1 MTSKTKRSMRILI
14 VAEKPRAAEQ
24 ITFALCE
31 RDKKPKLARKSPIK
45 VWEIKRDGKVYRIT
59 SALGHLY
66 TTEFAKSVHQKP
78 WREVDPKYLLTKAPL
93 VKVTRPESRKA
104 IDVIREEARK
114 AHLLII
120 ATDYDREGENIGMQ
134 VAELIAK
141 KVNPRIVVKRARFS
155 SLTRKELLN
164 AFKEENLVELDRR
177 KIDASEVRQELD
189 LRYGVAF
196 TRLATIKF
204 HERMGESG
212 LPLLSIG
219 PCQTPTLG
227 LIVDRYLKHIESKE
241 RAERE
246 KKYVIELT
254 CMINGTGIKF
264 KSIQEFQN
272 PDGAKSYISS
282 IGDSLEIE
290 NVSRKE
296 VTIARPLPLNTTRL
310 ATIAASYLKLQPHE
324 TLSLSEKLYLEG
336 LISYPRTETDR
347 YSREILDFAY
357 KILREM
363 QKKKFIPKDV
373 EIGSPRQG
381 KKDDRAHPPIHPKK
395 FIDPSK
401 VKKRLG
407 SRANE
412 LYELICRHFVAN
424 FLPNAKL
431 IRFEIIATDSN
442 GEKYKAEILVPET
455 LGFLTVYKYHQELKR
470 IAKKDIAPS
479 ILRQKKMRILSVNVG
494 EKTPAIVYPI
504 SEGELVKLME
514 KLGIGTDATFAEHI
528 RKNIDRGYVVRERG
542 RLIPTP
548 YGLAIAQALKDIV
561 PEVIDPKIRAR
572 IESFFSAVEEGKMTR
587 EEAVRDAIAQFVKIY
602 EKFRRNI
609 SLFINKVVKGVEEL
623 GLSFFRKLKREK
635 RGRRKKRRRKRR

>member
-1 MTSKTKRSMRILI
+1 MTGKTKRSMRILI

-31 RDKKPKLARKSPIK
+31 HDKKPKLARKSPIK

-336 LISYPRTETDR
+336 LISYPRTETNKYPEGFDFKTPLNAVLK
-347 YSREILDFAY
+347 SAIANEIISYISSTPNPLNG
-357 KILREM
+357 RH
-363 QKKKFIPKDV
+363 
-373 EIGSPRQG
+373 
-381 KKDDRAHPPIHPKK
+381 DDKAHPPIYPIKPHPRDGSKRWIIWEYIARR
-395 FIDPSK
+395 FIANVYSK
-401 VKKRLG
+401 D
-407 SRANE
+407 A
-412 LYELICRHFVAN
+412 
-424 FLPNAKL
+424 
-431 IRFEIIATDSN
+431 
-442 GEKYKAEILVPET
+442 
-455 LGFLTVYKYHQELKR
+455 R
-470 IAKKDIAPS
+470 IARQKVRVFIGGIELTASGSLIDDEGFYKIFPYFKPS
-479 ILRQKKMRILSVNVG
+479 INPLPRVRRG
-494 EKTPAIVYPI
+494 AIVYVKNVVVREGKTQPPKRL
-504 SEGELVKLME
+504 SEADLLSLMI
-514 KLGIGTDATFAEHI
+514 KHNIGTDATRARYPKLI
-528 RKNIDRGYVVRERG
+528 IDRNYAVKRRG
-542 RLIPTP
+542 RFRPTGLGMKLIEALESVDKRLVTP
-548 YGLAIAQALKDIV
+548 D
-561 PEVIDPKIRAR
+561 
-572 IESFFSAVEEGKMTR
+572 TR
-587 EEAVRDAIAQFVKIY
+587 RY
-602 EKFRRNI
+602 
-609 SLFINKVVKGVEEL
+609 VEEL
-623 GLSFFRKLKREK
+623 MERIGKGEIEMDEALEKAIEEYKKLYLECEKNADIIEEILSESLRELNEK
-635 RGRRKKRRRKRR
+635 H